1 MERRLNKMTIIGIGL
16 IIMGI
21 AVIFMDQKNKKN

>member
-1 MERRLNKMTIIGIGL
+1 MERRLIKMTFIGIGL